1 MRFDFVYNVEC
12 ACLEC
17 VLMIWYRVLFGVR
30 YLLTNINMI
39 MCDVWRVWRARVMC
53 GECRESRVMC
63 VECGESGVMCKE
75 HV

>member
-39 MCDVWRVWRARVMC
+39 MCDVWRARVMC